1 MRFHLSLAR
10 NKKIKSIFL
19 KSVFLGG
26 RKQGEMTQTLYAHM
40 NKRKEKKNVFFC
52 PVNLRY

>member
-40 NKRKEKKNVFFC
+40 NKRKEKKKFSSVQ
-52 PVNLRY
+52 LT